1 MTDLLDRIQNPDII
15 SPDINPISAHA
26 FTGAVTLAVLGH
38 VTRQAIINKWTLV
51 GDEVV
56 QLDAIIAVY
65 AGKSNAN
72 QKQDYVDAIIASLLV
87 REDGTITKAQVETIL
102 EI

>member
-1 MTDLLDRIQNPDII
+1 MTDLLDRISNPDTIGLLV
-15 SPDINPISAHA
+15 DPIPVHA
-26 FTGAVTLAVLGH
+26 FVGAVVLATLGF
-38 VTRQAIINKWTLV
+38 VTRQNVIDKWTLV

-56 QLDAIIAVY
+56 QLDAIITVY
-65 AGKSNAN
+65 QGKNN
-72 QKQDYVDAIIASLLV
+72 NGKIDYRDTVSSSLHV

>member
-1 MTDLLDRIQNPDII
+1 MTDLLDRIQNPDFIDDGVSEQI
-15 SPDINPISAHA
+15 PVHA
-26 FTGAVTLAVLGH
+26 FTGAVVLATLGFVI
-38 VTRQAIINKWTLV
+38 RQNVIDKWTLI

-65 AGKSNAN
+65 QGKNTNDKKDYRDTITAG
-72 QKQDYVDAIIASLLV
+72 LLV
-87 REDGTITKAQVETIL
+87 REDGTITKAQLETML

>member
-1 MTDLLDRIQNPDII
+1 MTDLLDRIKNPD
-15 SPDINPISAHA
+15 
-26 FTGAVTLAVLGH
+26 TGTLGLVSIGVHYFSGEAILTSLGLR
-38 VTRQAIINKWTLV
+38 TRQNLIDRWTLI

-65 AGKSNAN
+65 QGKPNAA
-72 QKQDYVDAIIASLLV
+72 QKGDYLQTIIAGLLV
-87 REDGTITKAQVETIL
+87 REDGTITKAELETML